1 MLEAEYQT
9 VRQLSFTMVIQ
20 LSELERLMERLQQ
33 LQLQELYLEILLL
46 LKQLLIMAE
55 QWLLFEAIL
64 LLQPLNQIHNH
75 LHWMLHQ
82 QNKM

>member
-1 MLEAEYQT
+1 MLLIKKVKQINKLLLMLEAEYQT

-55 QWLLFEAIL
+55 Q
-64 LLQPLNQIHNH
+64 
-75 LHWMLHQ
+75 
-82 QNKM
+82 

>member
-1 MLEAEYQT
+1 MLLIKKVKQINKLLLMLEVEYQT
-9 VRQLSFTMVIQ
+9 VRQLNFTMVIQ

-55 QWLLFEAIL
+55 Q
-64 LLQPLNQIHNH
+64 
-75 LHWMLHQ
+75 
-82 QNKM
+82 

>member
-55 QWLLFEAIL
+55 QWLLFEVIL